1 MAVFTKREKQVV
13 NNPGTGTIEKEILMD
28 PSAFQGNNDL
38 FAQITL
44 HPGCAV
50 PVHQHLGNNETYY
63 LLQGEGEYTDEDK
76 KLNVKAGDVTFCAD
90 GGTHGLKN
98 TGKEDLVFIA
108 LICNTPGYNAHVR

>member
-1 MAVFTKREKQVV
+1 MAVFTEKKHLEVE
-13 NNPGTGTIEKEILMD
+13 NPESGKIVKDIIMD
-28 PSAFQGNNDL
+28 PEVFQGANDM

-63 LLQGEGEYTDEDK
+63 LLKGEGEYTDEGIV
-76 KLNVKAGDVTFCAD
+76 LPVKAGDVTFCAD

-108 LICNTPGYNAHVR
+108 LIANTPGYRR

>member
-1 MAVFTKREKQVV
+1 MAVFTKREKKVV

-76 KLNVKAGDVTFCAD
+76 KLTVKAGDVTFCAD

-108 LICNTPGYNAHVR
+108 LICNTPGYKR

>member
-1 MAVFTKREKQVV
+1 MAVFTTKQKQVV
-13 NNPGTGTIEKEILMD
+13 NNPGTGTIEKEILVD
-28 PSAFQGNNDL
+28 PSVFQGTNDL

-63 LLQGEGEYTDEDK
+63 LLKGEGEYTDEDK
-76 KLNVKAGDVTFCAD
+76 KLTVKAGDVTFCED

-108 LICNTPGYNAHVR
+108 LINNTPGYKR

>member
-1 MAVFTKREKQVV
+1 MSVFTEKKHVVV
-13 NNPGTGTIEKEILMD
+13 NNPASGVIEKDILMD
-28 PSAFQGNNDL
+28 PEVFQGANDM
-38 FAQITL
+38 FARITL

-76 KLNVKAGDVTFCAD
+76 VIPVKAGDVTFCAD

-108 LICNTPGYNAHVR
+108 LIANTPGYRR

>member
-1 MAVFTKREKQVV
+1 MAVFTTKQKQVV
-13 NNPGTGTIEKEILMD
+13 NNPGTGTIEKEILVD
-28 PSAFQGNNDL
+28 PSVFQGTNDL

-63 LLQGEGEYTDEDK
+63 LLKGEGEYTDEDK
-76 KLNVKAGDVTFCAD
+76 ELAVKAGDVTFCED

-108 LICNTPGYNAHVR
+108 LINNTPGSKR